1 MAKDKKPEK
10 PEKPVS
16 IPKIKKD
23 DESLTRASDKTQK
36 PKGKVE
42 KTLRG
47 WVEDIDSND

>member
-10 PEKPVS
+10 PTS
-16 IPKIKKD
+16 IKKIHKD

-42 KTLRG
+42 KTLRK
-47 WVEDIDSND
+47 WVDDIDSDD